1 MSMDRYNWQ
10 SVPVEQMNPQV
21 TRQVIHTP
29 HMTIAR
35 LRLAKGAIVP
45 EHQHPNEQVC
55 MVSSGALVFHMGGQN
70 FELRGG
76 SVLRVPPDLPH
87 SVSVLEDAE
96 ATDLFT
102 PAREDWIRG
111 DDAYLRGGGPSR

>member
-1 MSMDRYNWQ
+1 MDRYNWQ
-10 SVPVEQMNPQV
+10 TVPVEQMNPQV

-29 HMTIAR
+29 GMTIAR

-45 EHQHPNEQVC
+45 EHSHPNEQVC
-55 MVSSGALVFHMGGQN
+55 MVASGALVFKMAGED
-70 FELRGG
+70 FELRPGG
-76 SVLRVPPDLPH
+76 VLRVPPHLPH
-87 SVSVLEDAE
+87 SVVVLEDAE

-111 DDAYLRGGGPSR
+111 DDSYLRGGGSK

>member
-1 MSMDRYNWQ
+1 MDRYNWQ

-29 HMTIAR
+29 QMTISR
-35 LRLAKGAIVP
+35 LHLAKGAVVP
-45 EHQHPNEQVC
+45 EHSHPNEQVC
-55 MVSSGALVFHMGGQN
+55 MVESGALVFKMNGQD
-70 FELRGG
+70 FELHAGG
-76 SVLRVPPDLPH
+76 VLRVPPDLPH
-87 SVSVLEDAE
+87 SVVVLEDCN

-111 DDAYLRGGGPSR
+111 DDAYLRRPSAQTK

>member
-1 MSMDRYNWQ
+1 MDRYNWH

-29 HMTIAR
+29 GMTIAR

-45 EHQHPNEQVC
+45 RHSHPNEQVC
-55 MVSSGALVFHMGGQN
+55 MVSSGALVFKMAGEN
-70 FELRGG
+70 FELRAGG
-76 SVLRVPPDLPH
+76 VLRVPPDLPH
-87 SVSVLEDAE
+87 SVVVLEDAE

-111 DDAYLRGGGPSR
+111 DDSYLRGEQSR